1 MLMIDF
7 LRAMNPNLNPA
18 EANLHLATA
27 SSDNEEPIDKYIAGT
42 FDEWQRWQRK
52 DNVKRKFV
60 ISLISLPR
68 QKDKWLFAG
77 IHRSRG
83 VKLEWREQRNREY
96 FHYDLTE
103 ERAYKEMNGRLVVT
117 FSRPGRASYLLADQ
131 WGDRILL
138 SEVYPERQSIGEFPG
153 FKAINLTKDQL
164 ALIIER
170 SPESWRT
177 ALSNVAG
184 VYLIS
189 DSGTGKF
196 YVGSAYGEGGI
207 WHRWSEYT
215 DNGHGG
221 NVELKKL
228 IADEGLQYATN
239 FRYSILEISDL
250 HDSQDNILQRE
261 SHWKDILMSRV
272 YGLNA
277 N

>member
-1 MLMIDF
+1 MLMFDF

-18 EANLHLATA
+18 EAKLHFATW
-27 SSDNEEPIDKYIAGT
+27 NGEEHPIDVYLAGN
-42 FDEWQRWQRK
+42 FNDWQRWQSK
-52 DNVKRKFV
+52 KNFERKFLV
-60 ISLISLPR
+60 SLINLPH
-68 QKDKWLFAG
+68 QKFKWLFAG
-77 IHRSRG
+77 VYRSAG
-83 VKLEWREQRNREY
+83 VERKWSEDHQTH
-96 FHYDLTE
+96 HYWYELTE
-103 ERAYKEMNGRLVVT
+103 HEDYKEMNGRMVVT
-117 FSRPGRASYLLADQ
+117 FTKPSRGSYLYAEK
-131 WGDRILL
+131 WCNRIFL
-138 SEVYPERQSIGEFPG
+138 SEIYAEKQSIGEFPG
-153 FKAINLTKDQL
+153 FKAVNLTKAQL
-164 ALIIER
+164 DLIVQR

-189 DSGTGKF
+189 DTVTGRF

-207 WHRWSEYT
+207 WHRWSEYA

-228 IADEGLQYATN
+228 LADESVKYAEN
-239 FRYSILEISDL
+239 FRFSILEISDL

-261 SHWKDILMSRV
+261 SHWKDILMSRT